1 MKDIT
6 TGTEKDTD
14 TNSYM
19 RRNIYKVSDM
29 NVDGMSYRI
38 VSVTPKADENY
49 TPKTASDLIKYLI
62 SGK

>member
-14 TNSYM
+14 TNSY
-19 RRNIYKVSDM
+19 IYKASEM